1 MLPQWTGRVPG
12 AHLGGEV
19 VLLQLPALPQVPGA
33 HRVVQA
39 PRPQLGAVMGD
50 VYAAGP
56 VRVALEL
63 PRKARQG

>member
-1 MLPQWTGRVPG
+1 M
-12 AHLGGEV
+12 
-19 VLLQLPALPQVPGA
+19 LLQLPALPQVPGA
-33 HRVVQA
+33 HGVVQA
-39 PRPQLGAVMGD
+39 SRPQLGAVMGD

>member
-1 MLPQWTGRVPG
+1 M
-12 AHLGGEV
+12 
-19 VLLQLPALPQVPGA
+19 LLQLPALPQVPRA
-33 HRVVQA
+33 HGVVQA
-39 PRPQLGAVMGD
+39 SRPQLGAIMGD